1 MYKKI
6 GIIAVLAVMALCLA
20 ASGAKADDIQTIGEY
35 NGAAIH
41 VDPGPYD
48 PPTVIGTF
56 NILAGDASATISGF
70 FGNSLA
76 SNSSGVDVFL
86 GSILVA
92 SCVEFTACY
101 NSLSPVAWSDTL
113 TGAQLAALGT
123 GPVNVTAVET
133 SQFVVRLGVTTLDQV
148 PAPEPGSMALLG
160 VGILGLAALKFAKR

>member
-1 MYKKI
+1 MSKRI
-6 GIIAVLAVMALCLA
+6 GIIAVLAVLALCV
-20 ASGAKADDIQTIGEY
+20 ASTGARADDIQTIGEY

-41 VDPGPYD
+41 LDPGPYD

-70 FGNSLA
+70 FGNSVVG
-76 SNSSGVDVFL
+76 NSSGVQVFL

-92 SCVEFTACY
+92 ECVEFTACY
-101 NSLSPVAWSDTL
+101 TSGAAWADTL
-113 TGAQLAALGT
+113 SAGQLASLGT
-123 GPVNVTAVET
+123 GPVNVTAVQT

-160 VGILGLAALKFAKR
+160 VGILGLAAVKFAKR